1 MPGYDGLEFI
11 SRTREINP
19 DIQFVIISGYQQFE
33 YAQKAIKYGVID
45 YLLKPIKKN
54 ELFATL
60 TKIKNQYLER
70 VDLLTKEEQSE
81 LSIRNNINKL
91 RTRLF
96 SAVLF
101 YNRTKDITIDSVNN
115 DYGYKFKEGL
125 FQIIIVKLDGVG
137 RSYSTTVTFLEEKIL
152 KIIQNNLNEYC
163 YDLEKYFEN
172 NIIYCIINYNPNNK
186 KNVRR
191 KCKILMDE
199 LLLQKEIFE
208 SLEVTMGLGTVENDI
223 HMIDNSYKAAILAYE
238 QRLVLGTNRVIEGAI
253 TTSNN
258 LVESSLFHDFNKDMK
273 AALER
278 LDKEAVTSAIH
289 YIREGLRNRPETS
302 GHELLQMTKEICNL
316 FLFTMHYNKFPVDGG
331 DNFLENFSMNVN
343 DIGSVYKLYQYLTD
357 VIVNSMDKI
366 IEDKR
371 QSDTR
376 PIRDAKQFIQTNY
389 KRQITLEE
397 VSGKVGFN
405 ATYFSSLFKKETGYT
420 FLEYLSEIRINK
432 AKELMKLYDEN
443 MEKIY
448 PVVLDDLCPE
458 CGSNLV
464 IRRGRFGEFVAC
476 GAFPKCRYI
485 RKEEKDPPK
494 STGIKCTNCEV
505 GMIVERVSKRG
516 RSSGKTFYAC
526 DQYPNCK
533 TTYTTI
539 EDIAEST
546 NKA

>member
-1 MPGYDGLEFI
+1 MLKVIIADDEDKICQLIYKLIDWDSLDMKVEAIAHNGIEALELAKLHNPDIIITDIRMPGYDGLEFI

-316 FLFTMHYNKFPVDGG
+316 FLFTMRYNKFPIDGG

-432 AKELMKLYDEN
+432 AKELLKDTNYSIMVICEHVGYSDIKHFTKTFVKYTSLKPNEYRKLY
-443 MEKIY
+443 
-448 PVVLDDLCPE
+448 
-458 CGSNLV
+458 S
-464 IRRGRFGEFVAC
+464 
-476 GAFPKCRYI
+476 
-485 RKEEKDPPK
+485 
-494 STGIKCTNCEV
+494 
-505 GMIVERVSKRG
+505 
-516 RSSGKTFYAC
+516 
-526 DQYPNCK
+526 
-533 TTYTTI
+533 
-539 EDIAEST
+539 
-546 NKA
+546 

>member
-1 MPGYDGLEFI
+1 
-11 SRTREINP
+11 
-19 DIQFVIISGYQQFE
+19 
-33 YAQKAIKYGVID
+33 
-45 YLLKPIKKN
+45 
-54 ELFATL
+54 
-60 TKIKNQYLER
+60 
-70 VDLLTKEEQSE
+70 
-81 LSIRNNINKL
+81 
-91 RTRLF
+91 
-96 SAVLF
+96 
-101 YNRTKDITIDSVNN
+101 
-115 DYGYKFKEGL
+115 
-125 FQIIIVKLDGVG
+125 
-137 RSYSTTVTFLEEKIL
+137 
-152 KIIQNNLNEYC
+152 
-163 YDLEKYFEN
+163 
-172 NIIYCIINYNPNNK
+172 
-186 KNVRR
+186 
-191 KCKILMDE
+191 
-199 LLLQKEIFE
+199 
-208 SLEVTMGLGTVENDI
+208 
-223 HMIDNSYKAAILAYE
+223 MIDNSYKAAILAYE

-432 AKELMKLYDEN
+432 AKELLKDTNYSIMVICEHVGYSDIKHFTKTFVKYTSLKPNEYRKLY
-443 MEKIY
+443 
-448 PVVLDDLCPE
+448 
-458 CGSNLV
+458 S
-464 IRRGRFGEFVAC
+464 
-476 GAFPKCRYI
+476 
-485 RKEEKDPPK
+485 
-494 STGIKCTNCEV
+494 
-505 GMIVERVSKRG
+505 
-516 RSSGKTFYAC
+516 
-526 DQYPNCK
+526 
-533 TTYTTI
+533 
-539 EDIAEST
+539 
-546 NKA
+546 